1 MSVNVRHRPLSRG
14 ALLVPILATIV
25 TLLWLG
31 APGTASAAAFEPGQI
46 IVSPEDTSLP
56 VSTPEF
62 DLSNREVP
70 LKEILEKAAGKGS
83 LDLAAY
89 RKVTIGGKTYT
100 RDQVESVSGAPKV
113 VFQDE
118 GTTIQFPNGG
128 GSQEYGPDQQGLQ
141 ALTPKVT
148 VPRNAVNFKVTLS
161 PKSRTVKSGTNVQ
174 FQATVSGTEGK
185 LSYRWSFGDGS
196 ADKTTSGPTVSHT
209 FRGNDKEFLVA
220 LTVTETGNTRT
231 GTASSVIKIGKAKKE
246 RKKTKEDKPEKNKA
260 GTPGDN
266 SGDGSP
272 GDYGDDYGYDGY
284 GGDPYGG
291 DYGDAGDPAPAVPST
306 PKPKKKK
313 PPVPVDDGL
322 VPVRGELLDPDIPAQ
337 VIDPTTQQ
345 PPGSSNP
352 DQQQAAEPKGF
363 ALSGGAKTAIGIAVL
378 LGVGGLTEFR
388 SFGRFR

>member
-1 MSVNVRHRPLSRG
+1 MSIGSGHRPLSRA
-14 ALLVPILATIV
+14 ALLIAALVAF
-25 TLLWLG
+25 TLLCLPM
-31 APGTASAAAFEPGQI
+31 ASGTASAAAFESGQI

-56 VSTPEF
+56 VSTPKF
-62 DLSNREVP
+62 DLGSREVT
-70 LKEILEKAAGKGS
+70 LKEILEKAAAEGS
-83 LDLAAY
+83 LDLATY
-89 RKVTIGGKTYT
+89 PKVTIGGKSYT
-100 RDQVESVSGAPKV
+100 RDQVEAVAGAPKV
-113 VFQDE
+113 VFQD
-118 GTTIQFPNGG
+118 GTTAIHFPGG
-128 GSQEYGPDQQGLQ
+128 GIQEHGPDQEGLQ
-141 ALTPKVT
+141 ALTPKIT

-161 PKSRTVKSGTNVQ
+161 PKSRTVKSGTKVQ
-174 FQATVSGTEGK
+174 FRATVTGTKGK
-185 LSYRWSFGDGS
+185 LSYRWSFGDDS

-209 FRGNDKEFLVA
+209 FRGNDKEFLVT
-220 LTVTETGNTRT
+220 LTVTESGNIRT

-246 RKKTKEDKPEKNKA
+246 RKKPKEDKPKKDKA
-260 GTPGDN
+260 GTPGNN

-291 DYGDAGDPAPAVPST
+291 DYGGAGDPSPAVPST

-313 PPVPVDDGL
+313 PPVTVDDGL

-345 PPGSSNP
+345 PQGSSNP

-378 LGVGGLTEFR
+378 LGIGGLTELR